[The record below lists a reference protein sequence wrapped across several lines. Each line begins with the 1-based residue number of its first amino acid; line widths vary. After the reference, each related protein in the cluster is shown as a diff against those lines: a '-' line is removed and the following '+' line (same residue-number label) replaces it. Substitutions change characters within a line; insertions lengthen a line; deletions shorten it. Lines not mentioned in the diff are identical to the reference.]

1 MKLNINKEMLKVFGG
16 TIAFTV
22 CLSLGARKIVDKYMC
37 HIDVDHAHKYTAIG
51 GMERYTLSEN
61 TIYELMLKSKDVKYI
76 NSSEKELIDFLD
88 KYDLYV
94 IEDNIDK
101 IKERLG
107 WQKDFTEYQKD
118 IETVDKDGKKVKTT
132 RWTTNSYKNNG
143 NARDCYYVYEA
154 YKVVDENGELKL
166 ERSGPVSNILD
177 IKDEYPYVKL
187 NYYKVIRGNIYKV
200 NDDNKKK

>member
-1 MKLNINKEMLKVFGG
+1 MKLNINKEIFKVLGG
-16 TIAFTV
+16 SLAFTV
-22 CLSLGARKIVDKYMC
+22 CLSLGARKIADKYMC

-94 IEDNIDK
+94 IEDNIDI

-107 WQKDFTEYQKD
+107 WQKDFTEYQR
-118 IETVDKDGKKVKTT
+118 EVENTDKNGKKVKTT
-132 RWTTNSYKNNG
+132 RWSTNSYKNNG

-154 YKVVDENGELKL
+154 YKVVEKDGELKV
-166 ERSGPVSNILD
+166 EKSDPVSNILD

-187 NYYKVIRGNIYKV
+187 NYYKIIRGDIYKV
-200 NDDNKKK
+200 DEKGKVK